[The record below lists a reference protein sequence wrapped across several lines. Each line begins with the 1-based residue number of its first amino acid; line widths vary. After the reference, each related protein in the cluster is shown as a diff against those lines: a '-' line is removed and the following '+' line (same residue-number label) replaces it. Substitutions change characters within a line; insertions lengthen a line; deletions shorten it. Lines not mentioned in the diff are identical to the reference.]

1 LPCSSCG
8 DERGVTYVAAHS
20 LSLTLLVLLFY
31 VTGDL
36 IARLTRAL
44 DDVGERTGLMRISIG
59 IAAWM
64 YLLMAFACVGLYRRG
79 VLIGAAIAIGIAG
92 VAPKVAQ
99 GLSPAIAGLKA
110 CATSR
115 RSLAHTLAWLA
126 PGLVLAQLFVRTL
139 GPWLGWDDMSAHL
152 TLPRVWLAHGG
163 FFPMPFNVYSH
174 WPSNMQMLYGLGL
187 AVEDYVLGKLLHLMF
202 LGLLTVAVYR
212 FAARVAPWAGVVA
225 ASLLLANDV
234 VLEEA
239 HVANI
244 DIGVAFFFFM
254 AAALAV
260 DFRETGKRNA
270 LVLSGIFCGCVAG
283 SKITGLGAIA
293 CVYPLIAL
301 GSREIAALKG
311 RRYVLGTVVRD
322 SALFVACAFALAL
335 PWLVKSYVETGDP
348 LYPVLWKYVGG
359 IEWSDTIAAQFWK
372 WQNSIG
378 MGRTPRDYALLPIRV
393 ILNGGGG
400 YQNFAAWISKT
411 WIVFLP
417 LTLVFTPW
425 VPVARRCL
433 LPAGIYFVI
442 WANSSQQSRFL
453 ISVLPLLAV
462 STAVTAAWVVDLITL
477 VLSPSK
483 DELGARCSAS
493 PVLSELALRQAQDE
507 RVEASPRA
515 WMLPWRGAI
524 RGALAGVVVLGSLA
538 VLGWASRYIRAGS
551 LEATRN
557 LFVDPPNINEW
568 TPDPAFA
575 FVRNQLPASAKV
587 LMLNINHGFFLDR
600 DYIADSFF
608 EASQLTA
615 AVNAAADRDGLARL
629 FERLGATH
637 VFADRTP
644 WVKFPPMLW
653 EYLRDP
659 ANATV
664 LYTSPGGPFTVYELS
679 RP

>member
-1 LPCSSCG
+1 M
-8 DERGVTYVAAHS
+8 TYVAAHI
-20 LSLTLLVLLFY
+20 LSLTLLLVVFY

-36 IARLTRAL
+36 VARLTRAL
-44 DDVGERTGLMRISIG
+44 DDVGQSTGLMRMSIG
-59 IAAWM
+59 IAVWM
-64 YLLMAFACVGLYRRG
+64 YLLMALACVGLYRRG
-79 VLIGAAIAIGIAG
+79 VLIGAAIGIGIAG
-92 VAPKVAQ
+92 TALLIVRRGGPVRPPRGSPFDRLRTSVA
-99 GLSPAIAGLKA
+99 LHL
-110 CATSR
+110 
-115 RSLAHTLAWLA
+115 LAWLPPA
-126 PGLVLAQLFVRTL
+126 VVLAQLFVRTL

-152 TLPRVWLAHGG
+152 TLPRIWLAHGG
-163 FFPMPFNVYSH
+163 FVHLPFNVYSH
-174 WPSNMQMLYGLGL
+174 WPSNVQMVYGLGL
-187 AVEDYVLGKLLHLMF
+187 AVQDYVLAKLLHLMF

-212 FAARVAPWAGVVA
+212 FASRAAPWAGVVA

-234 VLEEA
+234 VLVEA
-239 HVANI
+239 PVANI

-254 AAALAV
+254 AVALAV
-260 DFRETGKRNA
+260 EFRETGTRRA
-270 LVLSGIFCGCVAG
+270 LVFSGIFCGCVAG

-301 GSREIAALKG
+301 GSTRSRI
-311 RRYVLGTVVRD
+311 VRN
-322 SALFVACAFALAL
+322 SALFAACAFALAL
-335 PWLVKSYVETGDP
+335 PWLIKSYVETGDP
-348 LYPVLWKYVGG
+348 LYPVLWKYIPG
-359 IEWSDTIAAQFWK
+359 IEWSDTIADQFWR

-393 ILNGGGG
+393 ILSGGGG

-417 LTLVFTPW
+417 LTLMFTPW

-462 STAVTAAWVVDLITL
+462 STALTAVWVVDLTTL

-483 DELGARCSAS
+483 DEPGARGSTS
-493 PVLSELALRQAQDE
+493 
-507 RVEASPRA
+507 SPRA
-515 WMLPWRGAI
+515 WMLHWRDAI
-524 RGALAGVVVLGSLA
+524 HAALAGVVIVGSLV
-538 VLGWASRYIRAGS
+538 VLGWASRYVRQGL

-557 LFVDPPNINEW
+557 LFVDPPNIREW

-575 FVRNQLPASAKV
+575 FVRQQLPASAKV
-587 LMLNINHGFFLDR
+587 LMLNSNHGFFLDR

-608 EASQLTA
+608 EASQL
-615 AVNAAADRDGLARL
+615 NAAINAAGDRDGLTRL
-629 FERLGATH
+629 FERLGVTH

-644 WVKFPPMLW
+644 WVKFPPTLW

-664 LYTSPGGPFTVYELS
+664 LYRSPDGPFTVYELT
-679 RP
+679 RG

>member
-1 LPCSSCG
+1 
-8 DERGVTYVAAHS
+8 VTYVAAHS

-254 AAALAV
+254 AVALAV
-260 DFRETGKRNA
+260 EFRETGKRNA

-311 RRYVLGTVVRD
+311 PRYVLGTVVRD

-378 MGRTPRDYALLPIRV
+378 MGRTPGDYALLPIRV

-417 LTLVFTPW
+417 LTLIFTPW

-462 STAVTAAWVVDLITL
+462 STAVTAAWVVELLSRQGRSQKYEVRIRYAMAGL
-477 VLSPSK
+477 VI
-483 DELGARCSAS
+483 A
-493 PVLSELALRQAQDE
+493 
-507 RVEASPRA
+507 
-515 WMLPWRGAI
+515 
-524 RGALAGVVVLGSLA
+524 GSLA

-557 LFVDPPNINEW
+557 LFVDPPNIREW

-608 EASQLTA
+608 EASQLNA
-615 AVNAAADRDGLARL
+615 AVNAAGDRDGLARL
-629 FERLGATH
+629 FERLGVTH

-664 LYTSPGGPFTVYELS
+664 LYTSPDGPFTVYELS

>member
-1 LPCSSCG
+1 M
-8 DERGVTYVAAHS
+8 TYVASHI
-20 LSLTLLVLLFY
+20 LSLTLLLVIFH

-36 IARLTRAL
+36 VARQTRAL
-44 DDVGERTGLMRISIG
+44 DDVGQRTGLMRTSIG
-59 IAAWM
+59 IAVWM
-64 YLLMAFACVGLYRRG
+64 YLLMALACVGLYRRG
-79 VLIGAAIAIGIAG
+79 VLIGAAVFIGTIG
-92 VAPKVAQ
+92 VGLNVAHRFSSAEALAKAVSPETPGGRPFDARPELVEGRAQ
-99 GLSPAIAGLKA
+99 GRHMGQPLQNWI
-110 CATSR
+110 
-115 RSLAHTLAWLA
+115 HILAWLPPA
-126 PGLVLAQLFVRTL
+126 VVLVQLFVRTL

-152 TLPRVWLAHGG
+152 TLPRIWLAHGG
-163 FFPMPFNVYSH
+163 FVHLPFNVYSH
-174 WPSNMQMLYGLGL
+174 WPSNVQMLYGLGL
-187 AVEDYVLGKLLHLMF
+187 AVEDYVLAKLLHLMF

-212 FAARVAPWAGVVA
+212 FASRATPWAGLVA

-234 VLEEA
+234 VLVEA
-239 HVANI
+239 PVANI

-254 AAALAV
+254 AVALAV
-260 DFRETGKRNA
+260 EFRETGTRPA

-301 GSREIAALKG
+301 GST
-311 RRYVLGTVVRD
+311 RRQIVRN
-322 SALFVACAFALAL
+322 SALFAACAFALAL
-335 PWLVKSYVETGDP
+335 PWLLKSYVETGDP
-348 LYPVLWKYVGG
+348 LYPVLWKHVAG
-359 IEWSDTIAAQFWK
+359 IEWSDTIADQFWR

-417 LTLVFTPW
+417 LTLIFTPW

-462 STAVTAAWVVDLITL
+462 STAVTTVWAVDL
-477 VLSPSK
+477 LSRQVRSQK
-483 DELGARCSAS
+483 
-493 PVLSELALRQAQDE
+493 SE
-507 RVEASPRA
+507 
-515 WMLPWRGAI
+515 I
-524 RGALAGVVVLGSLA
+524 RIRYALAGLVIVGTLA
-538 VLGWASRYIRAGS
+538 VLGWASRYVRQGS
-551 LEATRN
+551 LDATRN
-557 LFVDPPNINEW
+557 LFVDPPNIREW

-575 FVRNQLPASAKV
+575 FVRQQLPPAANV

-608 EASQLTA
+608 EASQLNA
-615 AVNAAADRDGLARL
+615 AVNAAGDGDGLTRL
-629 FERLGATH
+629 FERLGVTH

-644 WVKFPPMLW
+644 WVRFPPVLR
-653 EYLRDP
+653 EYLHDP

-664 LYTSPGGPFTVYELS
+664 LYTSPDGQFTVYELK
-679 RP
+679 RG

>member
-1 LPCSSCG
+1 M
-8 DERGVTYVAAHS
+8 TYVAAHA
-20 LSLTLLVLLFY
+20 LSFTLLLVVFY
-31 VTGDL
+31 LTGDL
-36 IARLTRAL
+36 VARLTRAL
-44 DDVGERTGLMRISIG
+44 DDAGQRTGLMRISIG
-59 IAAWM
+59 IAVWM

-79 VLIGAAIAIGIAG
+79 VLIGAAIVIGVVGA
-92 VAPKVAQ
+92 APKVAQ
-99 GLSPAIAGLKA
+99 GLGPAVAGLKA
-110 CATSR
+110 CAASK
-115 RSLAHTLAWLA
+115 RSLALLTLAWLPPA
-126 PGLVLAQLFVRTL
+126 LVLAQLFVRTL

-163 FFPMPFNVYSH
+163 FVHLPFNVYSH
-174 WPSNMQMLYGLGL
+174 WPSNVQMLYGLGL

-202 LGLLTVAVYR
+202 LGLLTAAVYR
-212 FAARVAPWAGVVA
+212 FAARAAPWAGVVA

-234 VLEEA
+234 LLEEA

-254 AAALAV
+254 AVALAV
-260 DFRETGKRNA
+260 EFRETGTRRA

-301 GSREIAALKG
+301 GSP
-311 RRYVLGTVVRD
+311 RRQIVRN
-322 SALFVACAFALAL
+322 SALFAAAAFALAL
-335 PWLVKSYVETGDP
+335 PWMVKSYVETGDP

-359 IEWSDTIAAQFWK
+359 IEWSDTIADQFWR

-417 LTLVFTPW
+417 LTLMFTPW

-462 STAVTAAWVVDLITL
+462 ATAVTAAWVVDR
-477 VLSPSK
+477 LS
-483 DELGARCSAS
+483 
-493 PVLSELALRQAQDE
+493 RQVRSLKYE
-507 RVEASPRA
+507 VS
-515 WMLPWRGAI
+515 I
-524 RGALAGVVVLGSLA
+524 RYALAGVVIVGSLA
-538 VLGWASRYIRAGS
+538 VLGWASRYIRQGS

-557 LFVDPPNINEW
+557 LLVDPPNVREW

-575 FVRNQLPASAKV
+575 FVRQQLPASATV

-608 EASQLTA
+608 EASQLNA
-615 AVNAAADRDGLARL
+615 AVNAAGDRDGLTRL
-629 FERLGATH
+629 FERLGVTH
-637 VFADRTP
+637 VFADLTP

-653 EYLRDP
+653 DYLRDP
-659 ANATV
+659 ANTTV
-664 LYTSPGGPFTVYELS
+664 LYRSPDGPFTVYVLK
-679 RP
+679 RG